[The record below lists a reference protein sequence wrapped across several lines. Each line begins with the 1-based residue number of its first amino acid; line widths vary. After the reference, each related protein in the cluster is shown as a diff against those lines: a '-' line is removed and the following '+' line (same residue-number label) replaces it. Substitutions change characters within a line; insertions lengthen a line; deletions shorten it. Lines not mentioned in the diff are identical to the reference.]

1 MIPLLKDKS
10 YSLAVE
16 IVRLVQYLQQE
27 KKEYVLSKQI
37 LKSGTSIGAQIH
49 EAVFAQSDS
58 DYLNKLAVSLKEANE
73 TLYWLNL
80 LRDTDYIHIDLY
92 EKLAEIVKE
101 LIALLASCVKTLNNR
116 LKSKNSLQYS
126 AYSSLRLAF
135 SLQLFAYFLIFNFI
149 FYVWCSC

>member
-10 YSLAVE
+10 YSFAVE

-37 LKSGTSIGAQIH
+37 LKSALIH

-116 LKSKNSLQYS
+116 LKSKNS
-126 AYSSLRLAF
+126 
-135 SLQLFAYFLIFNFI
+135 
-149 FYVWCSC
+149 

>member
-10 YSLAVE
+10 YSFAVE

-37 LKSGTSIGAQIH
+37 LKSGTSIGALIH

-80 LRDTDYIHIDLY
+80 LRDT
-92 EKLAEIVKE
+92 EIVKE

-116 LKSKNSLQYS
+116 LKSKNS
-126 AYSSLRLAF
+126 
-135 SLQLFAYFLIFNFI
+135 
-149 FYVWCSC
+149 

>member
-10 YSLAVE
+10 YSFAVE

-37 LKSGTSIGAQIH
+37 LKSGTSIGALIN

-101 LIALLASCVKTLNNR
+101 LIALLASCVKPLNNR
-116 LKSKNSLQYS
+116 LKSKNS
-126 AYSSLRLAF
+126 
-135 SLQLFAYFLIFNFI
+135 
-149 FYVWCSC
+149 

>member
-10 YSLAVE
+10 YSFAVE

-37 LKSGTSIGAQIH
+37 LKSGTSIGALIH

-92 EKLAEIVKE
+92 EKLAEIVKS
-101 LIALLASCVKTLNNR
+101 IISNLAYLVKNFNKTLN
-116 LKSKNSLQYS
+116 SKKT
-126 AYSSLRLAF
+126 
-135 SLQLFAYFLIFNFI
+135 
-149 FYVWCSC
+149 

>member
-10 YSLAVE
+10 YSFAVE

-37 LKSGTSIGAQIH
+37 LKSGTSIGALIH

-80 LRDTDYIHIDLY
+80 LRDTDYIH
-92 EKLAEIVKE
+92 
-101 LIALLASCVKTLNNR
+101 LIYM
-116 LKSKNSLQYS
+116 KN
-126 AYSSLRLAF
+126 
-135 SLQLFAYFLIFNFI
+135 
-149 FYVWCSC
+149 

>member
-10 YSLAVE
+10 YSFAVE

-37 LKSGTSIGAQIH
+37 LKSGTSIGALIH

-92 EKLAEIVKE
+92 EE

-116 LKSKNSLQYS
+116 LKSKNS
-126 AYSSLRLAF
+126 
-135 SLQLFAYFLIFNFI
+135 
-149 FYVWCSC
+149 

>member
-10 YSLAVE
+10 YSFAVE

-37 LKSGTSIGAQIH
+37 LKSGTSIGALIH

-73 TLYWLNL
+73 TLYWLNGV
-80 LRDTDYIHIDLY
+80 YIRLICSSYDHIDGL
-92 EKLAEIVKE
+92 
-101 LIALLASCVKTLNNR
+101 R
-116 LKSKNSLQYS
+116 
-126 AYSSLRLAF
+126 AY
-135 SLQLFAYFLIFNFI
+135 
-149 FYVWCSC
+149 

>member
-10 YSLAVE
+10 YSFAVE

-37 LKSGTSIGAQIH
+37 LKSGTSIGALIH
-49 EAVFAQSDS
+49 EVFAQSDS

-116 LKSKNSLQYS
+116 LKSKNS
-126 AYSSLRLAF
+126 
-135 SLQLFAYFLIFNFI
+135 
-149 FYVWCSC
+149 

>member
-10 YSLAVE
+10 YSFAVE

-37 LKSGTSIGAQIH
+37 LKSGTSIGALIH

-73 TLYWLNL
+73 TLYWLNVEMSGEITTL

-116 LKSKNSLQYS
+116 LKSKNS
-126 AYSSLRLAF
+126 
-135 SLQLFAYFLIFNFI
+135 
-149 FYVWCSC
+149 

>member
-10 YSLAVE
+10 YSFVVE

-37 LKSGTSIGAQIH
+37 LKSGTSIRALIH

-116 LKSKNSLQYS
+116 LKSKIVNSTQPIALC
-126 AYSSLRLAF
+126 F
-135 SLQLFAYFLIFNFI
+135 
-149 FYVWCSC
+149 

>member
-10 YSLAVE
+10 YSFAVE

-37 LKSGTSIGAQIH
+37 LKSGTSIGALIH

-73 TLYWLNL
+73 TLILVEFY
-80 LRDTDYIHIDLY
+80 YGIPI
-92 EKLAEIVKE
+92 IFI
-101 LIALLASCVKTLNNR
+101 LIYM
-116 LKSKNSLQYS
+116 KN
-126 AYSSLRLAF
+126 
-135 SLQLFAYFLIFNFI
+135 
-149 FYVWCSC
+149 

>member
-10 YSLAVE
+10 YSFAVE

-37 LKSGTSIGAQIH
+37 LKSGTSIGALIH

-80 LRDTDYIHIDLY
+80 LTGYRIIIHTDLY

-116 LKSKNSLQYS
+116 LKSK
-126 AYSSLRLAF
+126 
-135 SLQLFAYFLIFNFI
+135 
-149 FYVWCSC
+149 

>member
-10 YSLAVE
+10 YSFAVE

-37 LKSGTSIGAQIH
+37 LKSGTSIGA
-49 EAVFAQSDS
+49 
-58 DYLNKLAVSLKEANE
+58 LNKLAVSLKEANE

-116 LKSKNSLQYS
+116 LKSKNS
-126 AYSSLRLAF
+126 
-135 SLQLFAYFLIFNFI
+135 
-149 FYVWCSC
+149 

>member
-10 YSLAVE
+10 YSFAVE

-37 LKSGTSIGAQIH
+37 LKSGTSIGALIH

-92 EKLAEIVKE
+92 EKLGFKKIAVRKNYYKDSDGILMLKE
-101 LIALLASCVKTLNNR
+101 VR
-116 LKSKNSLQYS
+116 
-126 AYSSLRLAF
+126 
-135 SLQLFAYFLIFNFI
+135 
-149 FYVWCSC
+149 

>member
-10 YSLAVE
+10 YSFAVE

-37 LKSGTSIGAQIH
+37 LKSGTSIGA
-49 EAVFAQSDS
+49 
-58 DYLNKLAVSLKEANE
+58 
-73 TLYWLNL
+73 LNL

-116 LKSKNSLQYS
+116 LKSKNS
-126 AYSSLRLAF
+126 
-135 SLQLFAYFLIFNFI
+135 
-149 FYVWCSC
+149 

>member
-10 YSLAVE
+10 YSFAVE

-37 LKSGTSIGAQIH
+37 LKSGTSIGALIH

-80 LRDTDYIHIDLY
+80 LRDTDYIDLY

-116 LKSKNSLQYS
+116 LKSKNS
-126 AYSSLRLAF
+126 
-135 SLQLFAYFLIFNFI
+135 
-149 FYVWCSC
+149 

>member
-10 YSLAVE
+10 YSFAVE

-37 LKSGTSIGAQIH
+37 LKRGTSIGALIH

-116 LKSKNSLQYS
+116 LKSKNS
-126 AYSSLRLAF
+126 
-135 SLQLFAYFLIFNFI
+135 
-149 FYVWCSC
+149 

>member
-10 YSLAVE
+10 YSFAVE

-37 LKSGTSIGAQIH
+37 LKSGTSIGALIH
-49 EAVFAQSDS
+49 
-58 DYLNKLAVSLKEANE
+58 E

-116 LKSKNSLQYS
+116 LKSKNS
-126 AYSSLRLAF
+126 
-135 SLQLFAYFLIFNFI
+135 
-149 FYVWCSC
+149 

>member
-10 YSLAVE
+10 YSFAVE
-16 IVRLVQYLQQE
+16 IVGLVQYLQQE

-37 LKSGTSIGAQIH
+37 LKSGTSIGALIH

-116 LKSKNSLQYS
+116 LKSKNS
-126 AYSSLRLAF
+126 
-135 SLQLFAYFLIFNFI
+135 
-149 FYVWCSC
+149 